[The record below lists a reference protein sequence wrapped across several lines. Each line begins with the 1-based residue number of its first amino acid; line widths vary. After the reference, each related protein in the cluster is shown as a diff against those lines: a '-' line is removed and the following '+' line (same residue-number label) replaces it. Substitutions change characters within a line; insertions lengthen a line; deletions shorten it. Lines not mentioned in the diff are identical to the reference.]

1 MEIIQ
6 EQLEAVEGYRKEL
19 LQKTV
24 NEWTEDD
31 QGAYDMLLKKEEEI
45 IQQIND
51 SLTPID
57 VETLQFLHSGKH

>member
-1 MEIIQ
+1 MEIIRQ
-6 EQLEAVEGYRKEL
+6 QLEAVESYRKEL

-31 QGAYDMLLKKEEEI
+31 QRAYDMLLKKEEEI

-51 SLTPID
+51 SLPPMA
-57 VETLQFLHSGKH
+57 VEISQFLHSGRH